1 VDTTWLEDFLAVL
14 DEGGFSRAADRRSV
28 SQPAFSRRIRALEDW
43 VGTSLFDRNTHSV
56 RLTPAGERFRPLAE
70 EMLRRLQIGREDTL
84 SAAQT
89 ASETLRFAATHV
101 LSLTFFPQWLRL
113 LEVSSPMTSTVQLTA
128 DNMVACEK
136 IMLEGRAQF
145 LLCHHHPAASNRLTS
160 DSFLSIELGADV
172 LVPVVAPSLFKSHSS
187 LEGPFLTYTSESG
200 MGRILI
206 AAWASTGT
214 MPPAE
219 SVFSSHLASVLA
231 AMAREGRGIAWSPL
245 SLVRDDLDTGRLV
258 HAGAPSDEVPMEIR
272 LFRQKPRQSPA
283 AEALWDRAVKL
294 AAQARKNAPSSAIV
308 SSGRSS

>member
-1 VDTTWLEDFLAVL
+1 VETIWLEDFLAVL
-14 DEGGFSRAADRRSV
+14 DEGGFSRAAERRAV

-43 VGTSLFDRNTHSV
+43 VGTSLFDRDTHSV
-56 RLTPAGERFRPLAE
+56 RLTPAGERFRPVAE
-70 EMLRRLQIGREDTL
+70 EMLRRLQIGRHDAL
-84 SAAQT
+84 DAAQA
-89 ASETLRFAATHV
+89 ASQTLRFASTHV
-101 LSLTFFPQWLRL
+101 LSLTFFPQWLRQ
-113 LEVSSPMTSTVQLTA
+113 LEAVAPMTSTVQLTA

-160 DSFLSIELGADV
+160 DSFLSIELGTDV
-172 LVPVVAPSLFKSHSS
+172 LVPVVAPSLFKSSPS

-206 AAWASTGT
+206 AAWKSTGT

-231 AMAREGRGIAWSPL
+231 AMAREGRGVAWSPL

-294 AAQARKNAPSSAIV
+294 PAQARKNALSSAIV